1 MAWSVPIWKI
11 YGFPKVSL
19 YLEWFVLEHATA
31 HIHKRCA
38 TAWETE
44 QKKILYLKMENN
56 IEKIRQ
62 DCWDNTLDAIAYSY
76 IYQLKIKSINF
87 WLRISKILGIIIP
100 VFLGGI
106 LTSTYNSPEYISMA
120 IWITSPFA
128 LGQLVLSTIL
138 TINGA
143 DENVL
148 KYSTKAAEYSVIET
162 EFRQMA
168 RYPNSD
174 EFEYLK
180 KFEILIEREKG
191 ISKANLEVTDKE
203 KRIGMRFGLRELSR
217 ECVGCKKTPL
227 SMTSSKCDICGNF

>member
-1 MAWSVPIWKI
+1 
-11 YGFPKVSL
+11 
-19 YLEWFVLEHATA
+19 
-31 HIHKRCA
+31 
-38 TAWETE
+38 
-44 QKKILYLKMENN
+44 MENN
-56 IEKIRQ
+56 VDKIRQ
-62 DCWDNTLDAIAYSY
+62 DCWDKTLDAIAYSY

-87 WLRISKILGIIIP
+87 WLRISKILGIIIT
-100 VFLGGI
+100 VFLGGV

-138 TINGA
+138 SINGA

-168 RYPNSD
+168 RYPNSN

-217 ECVGCKKTPL
+217 KCVGCNEIPL
-227 SMTSSKCDICGNF
+227 SMNASNCDICGNF

>member
-1 MAWSVPIWKI
+1 
-11 YGFPKVSL
+11 
-19 YLEWFVLEHATA
+19 
-31 HIHKRCA
+31 
-38 TAWETE
+38 
-44 QKKILYLKMENN
+44 MENN
-56 IEKIRQ
+56 IDKIRQ
-62 DCWDNTLDAIAYSY
+62 DCWDKTLDAIGFGY
-76 IYQLKIKSINF
+76 IYQIKIKKINF

-100 VFLGGI
+100 VFLGGV
-106 LTSTYNSPEYISMA
+106 LTSTYNKPEYIAIA

-191 ISKANLEVTDKE
+191 IAKGNLEVTDKE
-203 KRIGMRFGLRELSR
+203 KRLGMRFGLRELSR
-217 ECVGCKKTPL
+217 ECVGCKTVPL
-227 SMTSSKCDICGNF
+227 SMKSTKCDICGNF

>member
-1 MAWSVPIWKI
+1 
-11 YGFPKVSL
+11 
-19 YLEWFVLEHATA
+19 
-31 HIHKRCA
+31 
-38 TAWETE
+38 
-44 QKKILYLKMENN
+44 MENN
-56 IEKIRQ
+56 IDKIRT
-62 DCWDNTLDAIAYSY
+62 DCWDKTLDAIGYSY
-76 IYQLKIKSINF
+76 IYLLKIKKINF

-100 VFLGGI
+100 VFLGGV
-106 LTSTYNSPEYISMA
+106 LTSTYNSPEYISLA

-128 LGQLVLSTIL
+128 IIQLLLSTIL

-148 KYSTKAAEYSVIET
+148 RYSTKAAEYSVIET

-168 RYPNSD
+168 RYPIID

-191 ISKANLEVTDKE
+191 ISKGNLEVTDKE

-217 ECVGCKKTPL
+217 SCVGCNETPL
-227 SMTSSKCDICGNF
+227 SMKTSNCDICGNF